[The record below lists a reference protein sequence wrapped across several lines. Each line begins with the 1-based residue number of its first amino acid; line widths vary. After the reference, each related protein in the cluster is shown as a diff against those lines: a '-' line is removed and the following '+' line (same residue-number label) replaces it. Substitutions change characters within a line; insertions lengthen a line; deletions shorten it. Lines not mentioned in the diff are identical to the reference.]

1 MTVAY
6 VKLHCMTLH
15 CGHCITL
22 HYITHHI
29 VTWITHITYTTV
41 HYISSHCIKYIALH
55 CITLHYIAL
64 HCITLHFIA
73 LRCTTLPCVLSQY
86 IALHTS
92 HHTTTHVITSHDK
105 HYIAL
110 HCTILPYF
118 TWYSI
123 TLQYFHTCMYCIDAV
138 LIELEIHIYI
148 HYIPFLSFAFHSIPF
163 IPYVQTYAILPT
175 GTLCCPS
182 PE

>member
-41 HYISSHCIKYIALH
+41 HYISSHCITLH
-55 CITLHYIAL
+55 C
-64 HCITLHFIA
+64 IA
-73 LRCTTLPCVLSQY
+73 LRCILLHYV
-86 IALHTS
+86 ALHCLAFCRNTLHHI
-92 HHTTTHVITSHDK
+92 HHTTPQHMSSHPMTSIT
-105 HYIAL
+105 L

-118 TWYSI
+118 TWYLI
-123 TLQYFHTCMYCIDAV
+123 TLQYFHACMYCIDAV

-148 HYIPFLSFAFHSIPF
+148 HYIPFLSFSFHSIPF
-163 IPYVQTYAILPT
+163 IPYVQTYVILPT